1 METSVQ
7 IQDEN
12 SDINI
17 TEEIEFQ
24 EDIRNDKFFI
34 GEFITTKILECKAV
48 DKGKIE
54 YNGVTYE
61 DIEMGENTPIGIGQ
75 KAYLPIFIYKH
86 RNKYKSVTSGVYGSK
101 ENAQEEIKKYNNIP
115 NNFEL
120 KFNSN
125 NKIKYVTNKNKIIG
139 DLTYSKIYN
148 NIKRIMMSIVFI
160 QISLGLIGLS
170 LLFITEIY
178 MSFIIYAVIAISIMI
193 MTNILINSLDN
204 VFQSGEIIDLNIE
217 DIDLSNKNKYKIENK
232 SEKEEDYKIV
242 KADINLNES
251 GLILKSKEL
260 DCEWI
265 YERDKNERLDDDG
278 LYILK
283 NIPIQDNYCILSVK
297 PTNKQNSFVSE
308 NKKWEIDIESTLD

>member
-1 METSVQ
+1 MDTSVQ

-48 DKGKIE
+48 DKGKLE

-61 DIEMGENTPIGIGQ
+61 DIEMGDNTSIGIGN

-115 NNFEL
+115 NLFEL
-120 KFNSN
+120 KFQTD
-125 NKIKYVTNKNKIIG
+125 NKIKYITNKNNIIG

-148 NIKRIMMSIVFI
+148 NLENISFYVFVLMV
-160 QISLGLIGLS
+160 SLGLITMALV
-170 LLFITEIY
+170 FIADIFMAFIMFVTI
-178 MSFIIYAVIAISIMI
+178 SFFIVI
-193 MTNILINSLDN
+193 MTDILVKSMKTA
-204 VFQSGEIIDLNIE
+204 FQSGEIIDLNID
-217 DIDLSNKNKYKIENK
+217 DIYSSNETP
-232 SEKEEDYKIV
+232 SETESEYKIV
-242 KADINLNES
+242 KADMRLTES
-251 GLILKSKEL
+251 GLILESKEL
-260 DCEWI
+260 GCKWI
-265 YERDKNERLDDDG
+265 YERSKNGKINDDG

-283 NIPIQDNYCILSVK
+283 NIQEQDDYCILSVK
-297 PTNKQNSFVSE
+297 TPTSSNKNFVSE
-308 NKKWEIDIESTLD
+308 NNKWEIDIETTFDERL